1 MHHKIVSIKSSGL
14 KSEKQFSLEIADGPI
29 WLGQI
34 VLRNESKMRPTILV
48 YHFLDISG
56 TRMTQISHNWIL
68 LWTCLERTPFFLFN
82 LRTLN
87 MSLSICACIHLF
99 LSAAH
104 LDLKKQD
111 IKLVPPL
118 TLEILDGPVWLGQ
131 LVLRNELTVR
141 STILVDP
148 FLLAFF
154 CTSMT

>member
-1 MHHKIVSIKSSGL
+1 MVPRSMHHKIVSIKSSGL
-14 KSEKQFSLEIADGPI
+14 KSEKQLSLEIADGPI

-34 VLRNESKMRPTILV
+34 VLRIESKNETNYPCWFFFGYLLHWYDPNLSQLKCRGHVWKERP
-48 YHFLDISG
+48 F
-56 TRMTQISHNWIL
+56 SHLIWKLNIY
-68 LWTCLERTPFFLFN
+68 LF
-82 LRTLN
+82 
-87 MSLSICACIHLF
+87 ICACIHLF

-104 LDLKKQD
+104 LDLKKPD

-148 FLLAFF
+148 FFGFLLH
-154 CTSMT
+154 